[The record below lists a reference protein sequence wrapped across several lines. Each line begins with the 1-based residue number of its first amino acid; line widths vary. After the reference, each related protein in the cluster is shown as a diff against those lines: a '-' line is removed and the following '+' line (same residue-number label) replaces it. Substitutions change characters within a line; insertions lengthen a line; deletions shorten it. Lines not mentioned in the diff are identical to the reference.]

1 MPASE
6 LRTRILNDALRA
18 RKGEAFE
25 KALGRAVRHHGGS
38 YAEYVAI
45 IAEVREYAR
54 SHEIDLREAARAISR
69 QL

>member
-1 MPASE
+1 MPANV

-25 KALGRAVRHHGGS
+25 RALGRAVRQHGGS

-45 IAEVREYAR
+45 IAELREYAR